1 MKAKSNYFV
10 FCRRHI
16 VADEDEN
23 DVKWP
28 WEGAGETVAV
38 SRAQAINNVRYRN
51 DLPSQHL
58 PIETSG
64 HYDVWIDWQAL
75 TLDEVETI
83 EKYHITVDDLLVSL
97 EYVNKDLDTFFQEVN
112 HGRRKNHI

>member
-1 MKAKSNYFV
+1 MKVKSNYFV

-16 VADEDEN
+16 VADEGE
-23 DVKWP
+23 DVKWS

-75 TLDEVETI
+75 TLDEVELI
-83 EKYHITVDDLLVSL
+83 KKYHITVDALLVSL

-112 HGRRKNHI
+112 YVRRENHF